1 MLEYLKRIIERVR
14 RRGPRFPPFGPFDD
28 PDAGVR
34 QPKRNRGPSR
44 TMAVAVDE
52 PDDSQVAVAAI
63 GRDRR
68 P

>member
-14 RRGPRFPPFGPFDD
+14 RRGSGFPPFGPPGD

-34 QPKRNRGPSR
+34 QPNGNRGPRR
-44 TMAVAVDE
+44 TMAASVAE
-52 PDDSQVAVAAI
+52 PDDPQAVAAI

-68 P
+68 A